1 MREIDEGFTDYEVG
15 GAVRDDLINQIHGT
29 NFKIK
34 DVDFAVEIDAPHLD
48 VQEKFLAL
56 VARLVFQGFTI
67 FEVTPDKFTVRALV
81 PKGHPLRARTKVG
94 DFVLTRKDGPYSD
107 GRHPDFVLPGDL
119 EDDLA
124 RRDATI
130 NAIARTVDGELIDPH
145 GGIQDIKDKVLRFVG
160 DPMQRITEDALRVPR
175 MIRFEMTKGFLMTPE
190 TREAVFSEFAA
201 DHMKACTKKER
212 IRDELEKM
220 FFHSTIDTL
229 NTLMFM
235 PTHTQEA
242 FFPEGLRLTPT
253 MKKGFIHE
261 DAEPSQEA

>member
-1 MREIDEGFTDYEVG
+1 MKVTFYEVG
-15 GAVRDDLINQIHGT
+15 GIVRDDLLGVPS
-29 NFKIK
+29 K
-34 DVDFAVEIDAPHLD
+34 DVDFAVEVVLPHAD
-48 VQEKFLAL
+48 VQAQFRAL
-56 VARLVFQGFTI
+56 SHHLTDEGYEIFESRPEHFTI
-67 FEVTPDKFTVRALV
+67 RAKV
-81 PKGHPLRARTKVG
+81 PKGNPLRKKTTVA
-94 DFVLTRKDGPYSD
+94 DFVMTRKDGPYSD
-107 GRHPDFVLPGDL
+107 GRRPDFVLPGDL
-119 EDDLA
+119 YDDLA

-145 GGIQDIKDKVLRFVG
+145 GGVQDIKDRVLRFVG
-160 DPMQRITEDALRVPR
+160 DPVERITEDALRIAR
-175 MIRFEMTKGFLMTPE
+175 MIRFEMTKGFVMTPE
-190 TREAVFSEFAA
+190 TREAVFSKFAA
-201 DHMKACTKKER
+201 DHMKECVSKDR

-261 DAEPSQEA
+261 DA